1 MVNPDFIARLARRWL
16 RRRIAQTKFP
26 TIDLETQPILF
37 GNSFPKSGTHLLT
50 QILAGFARIGPT
62 VESGLPPVIT
72 FEGETGRQRTAAAII
87 SDLMR
92 LLPGDIAYGHLH
104 ASSEIVDILCR
115 KGFASYFIYRDPR
128 DVVVSHV
135 YYVTDLNNKHVH
147 HDFYVNHLSNFDERL
162 EVSILGRPDMDVPF
176 PDIRARF
183 EPYLAWLNQAEI
195 LSLRYE
201 DLLANTRHELE
212 RIFNHAVMHGFRFH
226 GEKSA
231 AIETLQDSIKPAES
245 PTFRTGVSGGWTEQ
259 FSPAMKDLFKKMTGD
274 LLIRLGYEQNQNW

>member
-1 MVNPDFIARLARRWL
+1 MVNPGLIARLARRWL
-16 RRRIAQTKFP
+16 RRRIAQLSFP
-26 TIDLETQPILF
+26 SIDLDTQPILF

-62 VESGLPPVIT
+62 VESGLSPIIT
-72 FEGETGRQRTAAAII
+72 FEGETGRQRQRAAII
-87 SDLMR
+87 SDLRR
-92 LLPGDIAYGHLH
+92 LMPGDISYGHLH
-104 ASSEIVDILCR
+104 ANSEIIEILCR

-147 HDFYVNHLSNFDERL
+147 HDYYVNNLSTFDERL
-162 EVSILGRPDMDVPF
+162 EVSILGRPDLDIPF

-183 EPYLAWLNQAEI
+183 EPYLPWLTHAEV

-201 DLLANTRHELE
+201 DLLANTSAELE
-212 RIFNHAVMHGFRFH
+212 RIFDHTVTRGFRYQ
-226 GEKSA
+226 GVKSA
-231 AIETLQDSIKPAES
+231 AIQTLQDSITPSES
-245 PTFRTGVSGGWTEQ
+245 PTFRVGVSGGWKKQ
-259 FSPAMKDLFKKMTGD
+259 FSPATKDLFKKVTGD